1 MLVISIQSQV
11 VHGHVGNSA
20 AVYPM
25 QAEGV
30 TVAAVPTALLSNH
43 PHYPTMRG
51 TILDAGLVKDLLRGV
66 EERGLIERAAVLL
79 TGYLGSPAIAEHV
92 ARFAAAARKRNP
104 NLIYLCDPVMGD
116 DDLGVFV
123 ADGLAGMFRD
133 RLVPLASI
141 ITPNQFELE
150 VLAGRTARDEPSL
163 LAASAAVATDNG
175 SAVIAT
181 GCTLAD
187 TPAGQV
193 ETILLAADAVTR
205 ITTPRLPIRPCGT
218 GDLLS
223 GLLAANLAKGAD
235 IGTAL
240 RRAVE
245 GTYRV
250 LERTQH
256 AGADEMCLFTPTPLH
271 MNEDK
276 DTSIVAQGAFPR
288 WMELTAS
295 ARPKMPVSVRE
306 DADATS

>member
-20 AVYPM
+20 VVYPM

-51 TILDAGLVKDLLRGV
+51 TVLEAGLVADLLRGV
-66 EERGLIERAAVLL
+66 EERGLVDRAAVLL
-79 TGYLGSPAIAEHV
+79 TGYLGSLAIAEHV
-92 ARFAAAARKRNP
+92 VRFAAAALKRNP
-104 NLIYLCDPVMGD
+104 NLVYLCDPVMGD

-123 ADGLAGMFRD
+123 ADGLQDIFRD

-150 VLAGRTARDEPSL
+150 LLAGTKARDTAGL
-163 LAASAAVATDNG
+163 LTASDGITGVGRPAV
-175 SAVIAT
+175 VAT
-181 GCTLAD
+181 GCTLTD

-193 ETILLAADAVTR
+193 ETVLCANGLTTR
-205 ITTPRLPIRPCGT
+205 IATPRLPIRPCGT

-223 GLLAANLAKGAD
+223 GLVAAHLAKGACLEA
-235 IGTAL
+235 AL

-250 LERTQH
+250 LERTRQ
-256 AGADEMCLFTPTPLH
+256 AGADEMCLFP
-271 MNEDK
+271 
-276 DTSIVAQGAFPR
+276 VAT
-288 WMELTAS
+288 E
-295 ARPKMPVSVRE
+295 V
-306 DADATS
+306 ATQLA